1 MNDNFFVTIQCKPLI
16 KKIVAILECAINVN
30 IIDLTKKKVCKTA
43 RQLNHLFGP
52 RLLPERS

>member
-30 IIDLTKKKVCKTA
+30 IIDLTKKICVK
-43 RQLNHLFGP
+43 QQDN
-52 RLLPERS
+52 